1 MPDARQKSFAESLL
15 KNTARG
21 LPDDD
26 TEKAAIKERQHAAQ
40 AFGLRVKFKDGR
52 HTQGFAWSHYAGYEW
67 ADEGD
72 QEKLTLLFGARAL
85 TIEGFNLSVLIRSI
99 DEGQLKGI
107 KELNHAQAEVMRIEN
122 SENEPIIIRVVSD
135 PPFQEIVKEIKGEEE
150 DEVGHARKLRGR

>member
-21 LPDDD
+21 VPDED
-26 TEKAAIKERQHAAQ
+26 TEKLATKERQHAAQ

-67 ADEGD
+67 ADSGEY
-72 QEKLTLLFGARAL
+72 ETLTLLFGARAL
-85 TIEGFNLSVLIRSI
+85 TIEGLNLSVLIRSI

-107 KELNHAQAEVMRIEN
+107 KELNHAQAEMMRAN
-122 SENEPIIIRVVSD
+122 NPDDEPIIIRVVSD
-135 PPFQEIVKEIKGEEE
+135 PPFKDIVKEIKGEQD
-150 DEVGHARKLRGR
+150 DEFGHARKVVD